1 MVEIIWLEEARLDL
15 KDIFDYISRDS
26 KRYAQRQ
33 VDKVFERAQ
42 LLLTHINA
50 GKIVEEI
57 GQSEIRELIEG
68 NYRIVYRIIDKEKVH
83 ILLVH
88 HGARDLTKR
97 LES

>member
-33 VDKVFERAQ
+33 VDKIFERDQ

-57 GQSEIRELIEG
+57 GQSEICELIEG
-68 NYRIVYRIIDKEKVH
+68 NYRIVYRIY
-83 ILLVH
+83 
-88 HGARDLTKR
+88 R
-97 LES
+97 

>member
-1 MVEIIWLEEARLDL
+1 VVEIIWLEEARLDL

>member
-33 VDKVFERAQ
+33 VDKIFERAQ

-97 LES
+97 LGS

>member
-1 MVEIIWLEEARLDL
+1 M
-15 KDIFDYISRDS
+15 
-26 KRYAQRQ
+26 
-33 VDKVFERAQ
+33 
-42 LLLTHINA
+42 LTHINS
-50 GKIVEEI
+50 GKIVEGI
-57 GQSEIRELIEG
+57 GQLEIRELIEG

>member
-1 MVEIIWLEEARLDL
+1 MVE
-15 KDIFDYISRDS
+15 
-26 KRYAQRQ
+26 
-33 VDKVFERAQ
+33 
-42 LLLTHINA
+42 
-50 GKIVEEI
+50 GI
-57 GQSEIRELIEG
+57 GQLEIRELIEG

>member
-1 MVEIIWLEEARLDL
+1 VVEIIWLEEARLDL

-33 VDKVFERAQ
+33 VDKIFERAQ

-57 GQSEIRELIEG
+57 GQSEICELIEG
-68 NYRIVYRIIDKEKVH
+68 NYRIVYRIY
-83 ILLVH
+83 
-88 HGARDLTKR
+88 R
-97 LES
+97 